1 MAQKKSPAVKTI
13 MRIAKNDTVEV
24 IGGDDKGKRGKV
36 LKTFPERNRII
47 VEKVN
52 FIKRHTRPT
61 QKNPKGGI
69 LEKEAP
75 INVSNVM
82 IVCPKCGEK
91 TRMGSKRLADG
102 SKERVCKSCLEMIP
116 RG

>member
-1 MAQKKSPAVKTI
+1 MARQ
-13 MRIAKNDTVEV
+13 MHIAKSDTVEV
-24 IGGDDKGKRGKV
+24 IGGEDKGKRGKV
-36 LKTFPERNRII
+36 LKTFPEKSRII
-47 VEKVN
+47 IEKVN

-75 INVSNVM
+75 IHVSNVM

-91 TRMGSKRLADG
+91 TRMGMKRLADG
-102 SKERVCKSCLEMIP
+102 TKERVCKSCQEMIP